1 MKYWYFFLSYLFYA
15 LFHIIGCSS
24 STGDRIDITPPPVPS
39 GLEITY
45 TGNGMVKL
53 VWENVIDSELKGYN
67 VYWLAGTELDPLGN
81 ADSLFT
87 YSNSVTIS
95 ALNNNILYT
104 FGISSV
110 DQNSNESAVSKITGK
125 PFSKDSPLPPVD
137 LIVIAENIDA
147 PQIIL
152 SWSENSEQDLDHYN
166 IYRARNAIDV
176 SYSYSYI
183 TSVTLENYIDE
194 EIDIGVDYFYLI
206 TAVEKG
212 GWEIASSSVEGDIVL
227 PSVVIVSPNNYEYV
241 SKTPTFLWQ
250 KTVGAIS
257 YKIVL
262 KTSRIGG
269 EIWNSIVDQPETQI
283 EYDGETELIAG
294 NTYFWEV
301 GAISKTEINSISS
314 VGSFVVM
321 YE

>member
-1 MKYWYFFLSYLFYA
+1 MKYRYFFVSYLFYA
-15 LFHIIGCSS
+15 IFHIIGCSS
-24 STGDRIDITPPPVPS
+24 STGEKIDITPPPVPS

-67 VYWLAGTELDPLGN
+67 VYWLAGTELDPIGN

-95 ALNNNILYT
+95 GLNNNILYT

-125 PFSKDSPLPPVD
+125 PFSKDNLLPPDD

-147 PQIIL
+147 PQITL

-166 IYRARNAIDV
+166 IYRALNAIDV
-176 SYSYSYI
+176 AYSYSYI

-194 EIDIGVDYFYLI
+194 EIDVGVNYFYLI

-212 GWEIASSSVEGDIVL
+212 GWESASSSVEGDIVL
-227 PSVVIVSPNNYEYV
+227 PSVVIVSPKNFEYV
-241 SKTPTFLWQ
+241 NKTPTFLWQ
-250 KTVGAIS
+250 KTDGAKH
-257 YKIVL
+257 YKIIL

-269 EIWNSIVDQPETQI
+269 EIWNSIVGQPETQV

-294 NTYFWEV
+294 NTYYWEV

-314 VGSFVVM
+314 VGSFVVK
-321 YE
+321 EE